1 MKKLSYLLTA
11 LLAIF
16 GFNNSQNILPTYVNI
31 TEDTPVVLKH
41 SLEIQQAG
49 FVLNDNITQDNM
61 TRLYHYS
68 HSSHRSH
75 YSHSSHSSH
84 RSHYSG
90 Y

>member
-16 GFNNSQNILPTYVNI
+16 GFNNNSQNILPTYVNI

-41 SLEIQQAG
+41 NSEVQQAG
-49 FVLNDNITQDNM
+49 FMLNDNIAQDDM

-68 HSSHRSH
+68 HSSHSSH

-84 RSHYSG
+84 YSG